1 MQNKQ
6 QKKNKLYRIIV
17 ACLVLLY
24 FGYQIYTGEL
34 WSGAESSDSGYSQE
48 QQYQESQYTEASN
61 VSIEYYFRNEQLWEE
76 HYEKHGIEM
85 GFASADAYLQA
96 ANVVLANPDTLH
108 KIEAEDG
115 DDVYFLEATSEFVV
129 VSQDGYIRTYFC
141 PEDGIE
147 YFNRQ

>member
-6 QKKNKLYRIIV
+6 LKKNKVYKIIV
-17 ACLVLLY
+17 ACFVLLY

-34 WSGAESSDSGYSQE
+34 WSESENSDSGYSQE
-48 QQYQESQYTEASN
+48 QQYQESQYSEASD
-61 VSIEYYFRNEQLWEE
+61 VPIEYYFRNEQLWEE

-85 GFASADAYLQA
+85 GFTSADDYLQA
-96 ANVVLANPDTLH
+96 ANTALANPDILH

-115 DDVYFLEATSEFVV
+115 DDVYFLESTNEFLV
-129 VSQDGYIRTYFC
+129 VSKDGYIRTYFC